1 MKNNIMFSR
10 KDLAKIILP
19 LVVQQILAVTVGMA
33 DSMMVS
39 SAGETAVSGVSL
51 VTSLDLLLIFC
62 FSALASGGA
71 IVISQFVGQDNL
83 TTARESAKQLI
94 YVTVG
99 VAAFITAVVIVI
111 RYPLLNLLFGDVE
124 DAVMS
129 AAQDYFFYIALSFP
143 FLALHDAGAAIFRA
157 NGDSMTSMITAV
169 IINCVNIAGNAVLIF
184 VFHMGAAGAAIST
197 LLSRAVGGFI
207 VLLLAHRKNNKVYL
221 EETLHYRPNGTLIK
235 RILRVGVPSGI
246 ENGMFQFGKLLTQS
260 LISSMGTAAIAA
272 NAVAHTLATFQY
284 MPGNAVGLATVTV
297 VGRCIGAG
305 EKKQAT
311 KYARLILA
319 LTYLFLWFIVILTF
333 IFADPVITIY
343 KLSTEAAAQ
352 ANTLI
357 VYHAI
362 VAAVIWP
369 IAFTLP
375 GSLRAAS
382 DVRFPLIV
390 SAFSMWAFRVSLSYV
405 LALETVNIF
414 GLFSFPGAG
423 LGVLGVW
430 IAMTADWLFRAILF
444 AYRHL
449 SGKWLTK
456 YKALEKTA

>member
-1 MKNNIMFSR
+1 MMFTR
-10 KDLAKIILP
+10 RDLAKIIIP
-19 LVVQQILAVTVGMA
+19 LVIQQVLAVTIGMA

-71 IVISQFVGQDNL
+71 IVISQFIGQNNL
-83 TTARESAKQLI
+83 NTAKNTAKQLV

-99 VAAFITAVVIVI
+99 VATLITVIVLAL
-111 RYPLLNLLFGDVE
+111 RFPLLDLLFGDVE
-124 DAVMS
+124 DAVMN
-129 AAQDYFFYIALSFP
+129 AAQEYFLYIALSFP
-143 FLALHDAGAAIFRA
+143 FLALYDAGAAVFRA
-157 NGDSMTSMITAV
+157 NGNSMISMLTS
-169 IINCVNIAGNAVLIF
+169 ILMNCVNLAGNAILIF
-184 VFHMGAAGAAIST
+184 QFDMGAAGAAIAT
-197 LLSRAVGGFI
+197 LASRAVGGI
-207 VLLLAHRKNNKVYL
+207 LVLILAHRKKEKVHL
-221 EETLHYRPNGTLIK
+221 EKMLHYRPDGTLIK
-235 RILRVGVPSGI
+235 RILKVGIPSGL

-305 EKKQAT
+305 EKKQAV
-311 KYARLILA
+311 KYARLILG
-319 LTYLFLWFIVILTF
+319 LTYLFLWLIVILSF
-333 IFADPVITIY
+333 IFANPVISIY
-343 KLSTEAAAQ
+343 NLSEEAASQ
-352 ANTLI
+352 AHTLI

-369 IAFTLP
+369 VAFTLP
-375 GSLRAAS
+375 GSFRAAS
-382 DVRFPLIV
+382 DVRFPLVV

-405 LALETVNIF
+405 LALETVNFF
-414 GLFSFPGAG
+414 GLFSFPGMG
-423 LGVLGVW
+423 MGVLGVW
-430 IAMTADWLFRAILF
+430 VAMTVDWLFRAILF

-449 SGKWLTK
+449 SGRWLTK
-456 YKALEKTA
+456 YKALEKST

>member
-1 MKNNIMFSR
+1 MFS
-10 KDLAKIILP
+10 KKSLAKIIIP
-19 LVVQQILAVTVGMA
+19 LIIQQVLAVTIGMA

-39 SAGETAVSGVSL
+39 SAGEEAVSGVSL

-71 IVISQFVGQDNL
+71 IVISQFVGQNNVG
-83 TTARESAKQLI
+83 TAKKAAKQLV

-99 VAAFITAVVIVI
+99 VATVLTLIVVAL
-111 RYPLLNLLFGDVE
+111 RYPLLSLLFGDVE
-124 DAVMS
+124 EAVMS
-129 AAQDYFFYIALSFP
+129 SAQDYFFYVALSFP
-143 FLALHDAGAAIFRA
+143 FLALYDAGAAVFRA
-157 NGDSMTSMITAV
+157 NGNSMISMLTS
-169 IINCVNIAGNAVLIF
+169 ILMNCVNLTGNAILIF
-184 VFHMGAAGAAIST
+184 GFEMGAAGAAIAT
-197 LLSRAVGGFI
+197 LISRAVGGI
-207 VLLLAHRKNNKVYL
+207 LVLILAHRKTEKVHL
-221 EETLHYRPNGTLIK
+221 EKMLRYRPDGTLIK
-235 RILRVGVPSGI
+235 RILKVGVPSGL

-297 VGRCIGAG
+297 VGRCVGAG

-311 KYARLILA
+311 KYARLIIG
-319 LTYLFLWFIVILTF
+319 LTYLFLWFIIILTF
-333 IFADPVITIY
+333 IFANPVINIY
-343 KLSTEAAAQ
+343 NLSPEAASQ

-357 VYHAI
+357 VYHAV
-362 VAAVIWP
+362 VAAAIWP
-369 IAFTLP
+369 IAFTLA
-375 GSLRAAS
+375 GSFRAAS

-390 SAFSMWAFRVSLSYV
+390 SVFSMWAFRVSLSYV
-405 LALETVNIF
+405 LALETVNVF
-414 GLFSFPGAG
+414 GLFTFSGAG
-423 LGVLGVW
+423 LNVLGVW

-456 YKALEKTA
+456 YKPLEINT

>member
-1 MKNNIMFSR
+1 MKKQMFSR
-10 KDLAKIILP
+10 RDLARIIIP
-19 LVVQQILAVTVGMA
+19 LVIQQVLAVTIGMA

-83 TTARESAKQLI
+83 TTAREAAKQLI

-99 VAAFITAVVIVI
+99 VATFITVIVLAI

-124 DAVMS
+124 KAVMTS
-129 AAQDYFFYIALSFP
+129 AQEYFFYIALSFP

-157 NGDSMTSMITAV
+157 NGNSVISMVTSV
-169 IINCVNIAGNAVLIF
+169 IINCANVAGNAILIF
-184 VFHMGAAGAAIST
+184 GFGMGAAGAAIST
-197 LLSRAVGGFI
+197 LISRALGSII
-207 VLLLAHRKNNKVYL
+207 VLFLAHKKTDKVYL
-221 EETLHYRPNGTLIK
+221 EKLLRYRPDGILIK
-235 RILRVGVPSGI
+235 RILRVGVPSGL

-305 EKKQAT
+305 EKKQAV
-311 KYARLILA
+311 KYSRLIIA
-319 LTYLFLWFIVILTF
+319 LTYLFLWFIIILTF
-333 IFADPVITIY
+333 IFAGPVISIY
-343 KLSTEAAAQ
+343 KLSAEAASQ

-357 VYHAI
+357 MYHA
-362 VAAVIWP
+362 VCAALMWP

-375 GSLRAAS
+375 GAMRAAS

-405 LALETVNIF
+405 LAQETVNVF
-414 GLFSFPGAG
+414 GLFTFPGMG

-430 IAMTADWLFRAILF
+430 VAMTVDWLFRAILF

>member
-1 MKNNIMFSR
+1 MFSKR
-10 KDLAKIILP
+10 DLAKIIVP
-19 LVVQQILAVTVGMA
+19 LVIQQVLAVTIGMA

-39 SAGETAVSGVSL
+39 SAGEAAVSGVSL
-51 VTSLDLLLIFC
+51 VNSLDLLLIFC

-71 IVISQFVGQDNL
+71 IVISQFVGQNNL
-83 TTARESAKQLI
+83 NTAKNAAKQLI

-99 VAAFITAVVIVI
+99 VASLLTALVVTI

-124 DAVMS
+124 EAVMS
-129 AAQDYFFYIALSFP
+129 SAQDYFLYVALSFP
-143 FLALHDAGAAIFRA
+143 FLALHDAGAAVFRA
-157 NGDSMTSMITAV
+157 NGNSMISMLTS
-169 IINCVNIAGNAVLIF
+169 ILMNCVNLAGNAILIF
-184 VFHMGAAGAAIST
+184 QFDMGAAGAAIAT
-197 LLSRAVGGFI
+197 LISRVIGGI
-207 VLLLAHRKNNKVYL
+207 LVLILAHRKTEKVHL
-221 EETLHYRPNGTLIK
+221 EKMLNYRPDGTLIR
-235 RILRVGVPSGI
+235 RILRVGVPSGL

-311 KYARLILA
+311 KYARLIIG
-319 LTYLFLWFIVILTF
+319 LTYLFLWFIIILTF
-333 IFADPVITIY
+333 IFADPIISIY
-343 KLSTEAAAQ
+343 KLSEEAASQ
-352 ANTLI
+352 ASTLI

-362 VAAVIWP
+362 CAAVIWP

-405 LALETVNIF
+405 LAQKTVNFF
-414 GLFSFPGAG
+414 GLFSFPGMG

-430 IAMTADWLFRAILF
+430 IAMTTDWLFRAILF

-456 YKALEKTA
+456 YKALEKTD

>member
-1 MKNNIMFSR
+1 MKTETMFSR
-10 KDLAKIILP
+10 RDLAKIIVP
-19 LVVQQILAVTVGMA
+19 LVIQQVLAVTIGMA

-51 VTSLDLLLIFC
+51 VTSLDLLLVFC
-62 FSALASGGA
+62 FSALAGGGA
-71 IVISQFVGQDNL
+71 IVISQFVGQNNID
-83 TTARESAKQLI
+83 TAKNAAKQLV

-99 VAAFITAVVIVI
+99 VAAVLTAIVVTV
-111 RYPLLNLLFGDVE
+111 RHPMLNLLFGDVE
-124 DAVMS
+124 EAVMS
-129 AAQDYFFYIALSFP
+129 SAQDYFLYIALSFP

-157 NGDSMTSMITAV
+157 NGNSMISMITSV
-169 IINCVNIAGNAVLIF
+169 LMNCINLAGNAILIF
-184 VFHMGAAGAAIST
+184 GFGMGAKGAAIAT
-197 LLSRAVGGFI
+197 LVSRAVGGII
-207 VLLLAHRKNNKVYL
+207 VLVLAHRKSEKVHL
-221 EETLHYRPNGTLIK
+221 ERILSYRPDGVLIK
-235 RILRVGVPSGI
+235 RILKVGVPSGL

-311 KYARLILA
+311 KYARLILG
-319 LTYLFLWFIVILTF
+319 LTYLFLWFIIILTF
-333 IFADPVITIY
+333 IFANPVINIY
-343 KLSTEAAAQ
+343 NLSAEAASQ

-405 LALETVNIF
+405 LAQETVNFF
-414 GLFSFPGAG
+414 GLFTFPGAG

-430 IAMTADWLFRAILF
+430 VAMTADWLFRAILF

-456 YKALEKTA
+456 YKALEKRA